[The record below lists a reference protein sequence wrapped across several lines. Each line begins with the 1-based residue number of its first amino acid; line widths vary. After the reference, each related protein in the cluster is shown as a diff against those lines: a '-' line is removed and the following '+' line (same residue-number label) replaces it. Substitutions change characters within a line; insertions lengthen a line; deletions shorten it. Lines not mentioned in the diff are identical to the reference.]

1 MDWIP
6 RSLRQKQKKIDAAM
20 AKIEADSGKVAT
32 DDELALE
39 LGISMDELSDW
50 QGQMKSSN
58 LISLDEYTEAGS
70 EVKMESVGTHILK
83 NQKM

>member
-70 EVKMESVGTHILK
+70 EVKM
-83 NQKM
+83 

>member
-1 MDWIP
+1 
-6 RSLRQKQKKIDAAM
+6 
-20 AKIEADSGKVAT
+20 
-32 DDELALE
+32 
-39 LGISMDELSDW
+39 MDELSDW

-70 EVKMESVGTHILK
+70 EVKMRAWVTHILK